1 MNRKEEVRRLLSLS
15 TEELI
20 AESKGQLKVTE
31 TLDELY
37 EYLAEEMVAE
47 FRKAAKGAR
56 IINFIMPVGPTQPYR
71 IMAEKSTAKASRSK
85 MSASSSWMN
94 MWMMS
99 ATN

>member
-47 FRKAAKGAR
+47 FPLSRTASWRK
-56 IINFIMPVGPTQPYR
+56 
-71 IMAEKSTAKASRSK
+71 KSTAKASRSK

-99 ATN
+99 VTN

>member
-71 IMAEKSTAKASRSK
+71 IMAEKINRESVSLK
-85 MSASSSWMN
+85 N
-94 MWMMS
+94 VLLLHG
-99 ATN
+99 